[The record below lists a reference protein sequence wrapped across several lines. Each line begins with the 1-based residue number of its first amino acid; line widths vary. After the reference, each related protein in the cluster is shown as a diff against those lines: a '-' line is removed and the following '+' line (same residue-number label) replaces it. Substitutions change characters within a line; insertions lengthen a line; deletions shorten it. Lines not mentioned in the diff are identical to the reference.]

1 MGNIKNFNFNKLD
14 LKLSNSDYWDFIITS
29 DDYNACGAGGGDG
42 AGCGAAVNF
51 NFGKIETFKNSAH
64 TSTTIIS
71 LSTWSG
77 AINTGYTFDT
87 FGLTGIDNGY
97 VTFERNT
104 GDTTN
109 QTLVEALTG
118 STLILENDNKKMFMN
133 KVTGTTEEYD
143 YTTYAVTGAT
153 NPFVQFCGGFYQGF
167 YKIDG
172 YDYEVLPVR
181 MNIGWSSEFVLNPNF
196 EEYPGECH
204 NSNSKIL
211 NQDFPNNKGF
221 FFYMGTRAENKFWNV
236 WEGADTGCTSTCIV
250 PSGCTD
256 TLSPWCTP
264 IKETDVRI
272 IGDYGIAIPLSP
284 PPVQIDLITNQFLI
298 YGRSTCKPHERLSG
312 DSASFLIDEF
322 GQYII
327 TEKDEK
333 IIVSESTRFLIL
345 NNDSTEISS
354 SCGRCGCNPCSS
366 GCDGLGSQTACS
378 YDGKG
383 IVVVK
388 NTKRV
393 TNTQNPFLIYGRAA
407 SNKCNCYSCSGES
420 DGLGRDTV
428 CTFSGFTSDITEL
441 NNQVDV
447 IDNAIGFRVKDDGSI
462 GYRLL
467 TYTGQCVTASTGVV
481 SYVTGATI
489 EEGYSVPNTVP
500 ADMWTHVVIK
510 YESQD
515 YLDDCDLKI
524 AKPRKGR
531 LSFYINS
538 KLIYWVDEFD
548 EFIAKRLNEYK
559 DKQVGVPFNFSLGG
573 GSQGLLESQT
583 FDGLDFNDRGLLI
596 EENFAGTFIGKISKF
611 KFYVCPLSYEGIVE
625 KYGDMWN

>member
-42 AGCGAAVNF
+42 AGCGTAVSFDFSRIN
-51 NFGKIETFKNSAH
+51 TFKNRDYNER
-64 TSTTIIS
+64 TIIS
-71 LSTWSG
+71 LTTWSG

-118 STLILENDNKKMFMN
+118 STLILEKDNKKMFMT

-181 MNIGWSSEFVLNPNF
+181 MNKGWTSEFVLNPNF

-272 IGDYGIAIPLSP
+272 IGDYGVAIPLSP
-284 PPVQIDLITNQFLI
+284 PPVQIET
-298 YGRSTCKPHERLSG
+298 
-312 DSASFLIDEF
+312 
-322 GQYII
+322 
-327 TEKDEK
+327 
-333 IIVSESTRFLIL
+333 
-345 NNDSTEISS
+345 SS

-378 YDGKG
+378 YDGNG

-393 TNTQNPFLIYGRAA
+393 TNTQNPFLIYGRAS

-428 CTFSGFTSDITEL
+428 CTFSGFTSEITEL
-441 NNQVDV
+441 DNQIDV
-447 IDNAIGFRVKDDGSI
+447 IDNAIGFRVRDDGSI

-489 EEGYSVPNTVP
+489 EEGYSVPNAVP
-500 ADMWTHVVIK
+500 ENQWTHVVIK

-515 YLDDCDLKI
+515 YLDDCDLKYS
-524 AKPRKGR
+524 KPRKGR
-531 LSFYINS
+531 LSFYLNS

-611 KFYVCPLSYEGIVE
+611 NFYVCPLSYEGIIQ
-625 KYGDMWN
+625 KYNNMWSTGSVIY